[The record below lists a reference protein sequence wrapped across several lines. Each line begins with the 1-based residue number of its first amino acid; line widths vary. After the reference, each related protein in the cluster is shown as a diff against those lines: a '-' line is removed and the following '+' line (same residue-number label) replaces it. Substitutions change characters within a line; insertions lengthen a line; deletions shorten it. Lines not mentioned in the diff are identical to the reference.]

1 MSHIKVTLNGEQMMD
16 DNLGNWT
23 ARPPEFLKRMV
34 QPGGPKPEPHIL
46 AIGVVISNAVLMGED
61 AAIDVTVDSDG
72 WSMNVSRS
80 FAIALPSGG

>member
-1 MSHIKVTLNGEQMMD
+1 MSHIKVVINGEQMMD

-34 QPGGPKPEPHIL
+34 TPGGPKPEPHIL

-61 AAIDVTVDSDG
+61 AAIDVTVDDGG
-72 WSMNVSRS
+72 WSMQVARS
-80 FAIALPSGG
+80 FAIALPSGD